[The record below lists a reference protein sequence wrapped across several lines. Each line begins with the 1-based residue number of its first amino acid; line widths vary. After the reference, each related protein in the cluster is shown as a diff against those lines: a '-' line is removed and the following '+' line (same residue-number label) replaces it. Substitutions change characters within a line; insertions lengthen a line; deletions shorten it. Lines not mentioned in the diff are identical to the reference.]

1 MIVRLCLN
9 YLKCET
15 DLCLVEVNLLPF
27 RVCLTDTS
35 HLFLLARAGV
45 KTWLYL
51 LLGFPNEYAKFMTI
65 TVYRTIKI
73 QQRTTN
79 HSLLS
84 IFIDSINTFTVW
96 IIAKLKP
103 SFVSYFFVCV
113 IVLFY
118 VNLLTC
124 CPLFLFSSVYL
135 LKNLHLYN
143 ISFSWCCW
151 FTLK

>member
-1 MIVRLCLN
+1 MIIELHRYSVVTLPRSNDWRCLN

-79 HSLLS
+79 RSLLS
-84 IFIDSINTFTVW
+84 IF
-96 IIAKLKP
+96 
-103 SFVSYFFVCV
+103 Y
-113 IVLFY
+113 
-118 VNLLTC
+118 
-124 CPLFLFSSVYL
+124 
-135 LKNLHLYN
+135 
-143 ISFSWCCW
+143 
-151 FTLK
+151 